1 MTQSSP
7 NLKPKSMHTH
17 SDKATRLGVPRAN
30 VLDLRA
36 GAETDTNQTLHSET
50 QSIQSNGQPKKAVS
64 WWQRRKMA
72 KQEQLLS
79 EQRKKPVA
87 VFTGTPEAMPTTIE
101 NVITEEPENDI
112 APLELVTDEIPNSN
126 DESPISEEVPELV
139 AAPVPEEAKIHQS
152 ALHEPVE
159 YDTRAE
165 EQAQHE
171 AELRAEREAYYQA
184 KREAKQQRLEAKLQ
198 AKAEALEAR
207 EALLAERRT
216 TQPHMVRGFM
226 KQATR
231 SIAVFTLMLSIL
243 VSPFAALGFY
253 KHVSTIRDAVVEV
266 SEEAVANLAEG
277 GQSAT
282 NLDFSSAQ
290 ESFSSA
296 TTNFTDA
303 HNQLL
308 SVSSVMTPLVRVIP
322 EAGDQFTSAENV
334 LKAGENISA
343 AGEDVAKAFAILS
356 DLNIAGEI
364 DDLDS
369 TSGITKTSLTDGLVV
384 AHSALRPALPRL
396 ELASLALSEV
406 DINSVPENYRD
417 DIALAQEVVPQVEAS
432 VRQLLELSE
441 TMLVILGHEESKRY
455 LVLFQNNAEIRPTGG
470 FIGSFA
476 VVDINKGRVSNIEIP
491 YGGSYDLLY
500 NNTYKVISP
509 TPLHFVNPHW
519 QMHDANWWPHT
530 PSSFQLVQK
539 MYRKQGGTSVDGV
552 ISLTPEVIEHM
563 LEITGPIP
571 MPEYNGSLSL
581 ENTIDY
587 KSEVTAET
595 TDESAVENTDETVT
609 EEEVVTED
617 VIITA
622 DNFYRYTQEQ
632 AERKFDDT
640 NQSKKFIAD
649 LTPKLLEKLFTLD
662 AKSMLP
668 VLQLFSTSLDE
679 KDILLYFNDQF
690 LQDEMSKRGWT
701 GEVESTPND
710 YLQVVDT
717 NIAGGKTNRVINKVI
732 KHHADIQADGKIV
745 VTTEVT
751 YTHNGKSGDELE
763 GLKNIN
769 YVRFYVPE
777 GSQLLSAEGFTQP
790 NPKLKLDPEPEYEY
804 SEDLLAIS
812 GDILI
817 DEATQMRINN
827 EFGKTA
833 FGNFV
838 ETAAG
843 ETSTVKVQYTL
854 PFTFDIDALL
864 NPADAYSLLLQK
876 QPGDFDPL
884 VLSSVTYPSDYSV
897 RWSYPEST
905 PHETADVSK
914 HEVNLI
920 NTELKRDVF
929 VGLVLE
935 Q

>member
-7 NLKPKSMHTH
+7 NLKPKSLHTH

-30 VLDLRA
+30 VLDLRSD
-36 GAETDTNQTLHSET
+36 AEVEIEQTVHSEVHT
-50 QSIQSNGQPKKAVS
+50 QKTEKTVS

-87 VFTGTPEAMPTTIE
+87 VLTSVPETISVSTEPESLANVVENMPEKVTE
-101 NVITEEPENDI
+101 NVIVEEI
-112 APLELVTDEIPNSN
+112 R
-126 DESPISEEVPELV
+126 DESVQDEFAVVEETPELI

-152 ALHEPVE
+152 ALHEQVE
-159 YDTRAE
+159 YDVRAE
-165 EQAQHE
+165 ERAQHK

-184 KREAKQQRLEAKLQ
+184 KREAKQQRIEAKLQ

-207 EALLAERRT
+207 EVLLAERRAA
-216 TQPHMVRGFM
+216 QPHIVRGMM
-226 KQATR
+226 KQAAR
-231 SIAVFTLMLSIL
+231 SVAVFTLMLSIL

-266 SEEAVANLAEG
+266 SEEAVANLAQG

-282 NLDFSSAQ
+282 KLDFSSAQ
-290 ESFSSA
+290 ASFGSA
-296 TTNFTDA
+296 STNFNDA

-322 EAGDQFTSAENV
+322 EAGDQFTSAENILV
-334 LKAGENISA
+334 AGENIAA

-356 DLNIAGEI
+356 DLNLAGE
-364 DDLDS
+364 LGDS
-369 TSGITKTSLTDGLVV
+369 TKSTSLTDGLVI

-396 ELASLALSEV
+396 ELASLSLSEV
-406 DINSVPENYRD
+406 DINSVPESYRE
-417 DIALAQEVVPQVEAS
+417 DIALAQEVIPQVEAS

-571 MPEYNGSLSL
+571 MPEYNGTLSL
-581 ENTIDY
+581 ENTISY
-587 KSEVTAET
+587 KDET
-595 TDESAVENTDETVT
+595 STEEETVT
-609 EEEVVTED
+609 TEGTESEEV
-617 VIITA
+617 IISA

-649 LTPKLLEKLFTLD
+649 LTPKLLERLFALD

-679 KDILLYFNDQF
+679 KDILLYFNDPF

-701 GEVESTPND
+701 GEIESTPND

-717 NIAGGKTNRVINKVI
+717 NIAGGKTNRVISKVI
-732 KHHADIQADGKIV
+732 NHQADIQTDGEII

-763 GLKNIN
+763 GVKNLN

-777 GSQLLSAEGFTQP
+777 GSQLISADGFTQP
-790 NPKLKLDPEPEYEY
+790 NPKLKLDPEAEYEY

-812 GDILI
+812 GDILV

-827 EFGKTA
+827 EFGKTV

-843 ETSTVKVQYTL
+843 ETSTVTVQYTL
-854 PFTFDIDALL
+854 PYTFDVDALL
-864 NPADAYSLLLQK
+864 NPADAYSLLVQK

-884 VLSSVTYPSDYSV
+884 LLSSVTFPSEYAV
-897 RWSYPEST
+897 RWSYPESS
-905 PHETADVSK
+905 PHNIADTSK
-914 HEVNLI
+914 HEINLI
-920 NTELKRDVF
+920 NTELKRDAF

>member
-36 GAETDTNQTLHSET
+36 GAETDTDQTLHSET
-50 QSIQSNGQPKKAVS
+50 QSVQSNRQAKRSVG

-72 KQEQLLS
+72 KQEQLIS
-79 EQRKKPVA
+79 EQRKKPVT
-87 VFTGTPEAMPTTIE
+87 VFTGIPEVASTSIE
-101 NVITEEPENDI
+101 HVTLDEPEEVIT
-112 APLELVTDEIPNSN
+112 PLELVTDE
-126 DESPISEEVPELV
+126 SPISEAVPDLI

-152 ALHEPVE
+152 ALHEQVE

-165 EQAQHE
+165 ERAQHK
-171 AELRAEREAYYQA
+171 AELRAEREAYYEA

-198 AKAEALEAR
+198 AKTEALEAR
-207 EALLAERRT
+207 ETLLAERRKA
-216 TQPHMVRGFM
+216 QPHMVGGFM

-296 TTNFTDA
+296 TTNFTEA

-356 DLNIAGEI
+356 DLNIASEMN
-364 DDLDS
+364 DS
-369 TSGITKTSLTDGLVV
+369 GSAKTSLTDGLVV

-417 DIALAQEVVPQVEAS
+417 DIALAQEVIPQVEAS

-571 MPEYNGSLSL
+571 MPEYNGTLSL

-587 KSEVTAET
+587 KSEVINEA
-595 TDESAVENTDETVT
+595 TDETVT
-609 EEEVVTED
+609 EEVVTED

-679 KDILLYFNDQF
+679 KDILLYFNDAF
-690 LQDEMSKRGWT
+690 LQDEVSKRGWT

-717 NIAGGKTNRVINKVI
+717 NIAGGKTNRVISKVI
-732 KHHADIQADGKIV
+732 KHHADIQANGNIV

-763 GLKNIN
+763 GLKNLN

-777 GSQLLSAEGFTQP
+777 GSQLISAEGFTQP

-827 EFGKTA
+827 EFGKTV

-854 PFTFDIDALL
+854 PFTFDVDALL

-884 VLSSVTYPSDYSV
+884 VLSSVTFPSEYSV

-914 HEVNLI
+914 HEIHLI

>member
-30 VLDLRA
+30 VLDLRT
-36 GAETDTNQTLHSET
+36 GAETDTDQTLHTELD
-50 QSIQSNGQPKKAVS
+50 QSKRQTKKSVG

-72 KQEQLLS
+72 KQELLLS

-87 VFTGTPEAMPTTIE
+87 VFTGIPEAVSVTTE
-101 NVITEEPENDI
+101 KVQGNVSDDMIAEEPETDTT
-112 APLELVTDEIPNSN
+112 PLELVTDEIPNSN
-126 DESPISEEVPELV
+126 DESPIFEEVPELI

-165 EQAQHE
+165 ERAQHK
-171 AELRAEREAYYQA
+171 AEIRAEREAYYQA
-184 KREAKQQRLEAKLQ
+184 KREAKQQRLEAKRQ

-207 EALLAERRT
+207 EALLAERRSA
-216 TQPHMVRGFM
+216 QPHMVRGFM

-282 NLDFSSAQ
+282 NLDFTSAQ

-356 DLNIAGEI
+356 DLHIASDINNSDGA
-364 DDLDS
+364 
-369 TSGITKTSLTDGLVV
+369 KTSLTDGLVV

-406 DINSVPENYRD
+406 DVNSVPENYRD
-417 DIALAQEVVPQVEAS
+417 DIALAQEVIPQVEAS

-476 VVDINKGRVSNIEIP
+476 VVDINQGRVSNIEIP

-500 NNTYKVISP
+500 NNTYKVVSP

-552 ISLTPEVIEHM
+552 ISLTPEIIEHM

-571 MPEYNGSLSL
+571 MPEYNGTLSL
-581 ENTIDY
+581 ENTIGY
-587 KSEVTAET
+587 K
-595 TDESAVENTDETVT
+595 DEAGDETVV
-609 EEEVVTED
+609 EEESVTED

-679 KDILLYFNDQF
+679 KDILLYFNDAF
-690 LQDEMSKRGWT
+690 LQDEVSKRGWT

-717 NIAGGKTNRVINKVI
+717 NIAGGKTNRVISKVI
-732 KHHADIQADGKIV
+732 KHHADIQTDGSIV

-763 GLKNIN
+763 GLKNLN

-777 GSQLLSAEGFTQP
+777 GSQLISAEGFTQP

-827 EFGKTA
+827 EFGKTV

-854 PFTFDIDALL
+854 PFIFDVDALL
-864 NPADAYSLLLQK
+864 NPADAYSLLIQK

-884 VLSSVTYPSDYSV
+884 VLSSVTFPSEYSV
-897 RWSYPEST
+897 RWSYPETT
-905 PHETADVSK
+905 PHETADELK
-914 HEVNLI
+914 HEIHLI

>member
-7 NLKPKSMHTH
+7 NLKPKSLHTH

-36 GAETDTNQTLHSET
+36 ADDANNDTEVHAS
-50 QSIQSNGQPKKAVS
+50 QSSKAAAPRQKKVS

-72 KQEQLLS
+72 KQELLLA
-79 EQRKKPVA
+79 EQRKTPVPI
-87 VFTGTPEAMPTTIE
+87 FTAIPPTQVDATE
-101 NVITEEPENDI
+101 VETLTEFTEENPE
-112 APLELVTDEIPNSN
+112 PETTLETTAT
-126 DESPISEEVPELV
+126 EVEELV

-152 ALHEPVE
+152 ALHEAVE
-159 YDTRAE
+159 YDN
-165 EQAQHE
+165 Q
-171 AELRAEREAYYQA
+171 AELRAQRKAELVEA
-184 KREAKQQRLEAKLQ
+184 KRQ
-198 AKAEALEAR
+198 AKAEAAAARLQARQARVAEREREKLARLEAR
-207 EALLAERRT
+207 EAALAERRAA
-216 TQPHMVRGFM
+216 QPHIMGAVV
-226 KQATR
+226 KQITR
-231 SIAVFTLMLSIL
+231 SVAVFALMLSIL
-243 VSPFAALGFY
+243 VSPFAAMGFY

-266 SEEAVANLAEG
+266 SEEAVANLAQG

-290 ESFSSA
+290 ESFDSA
-296 TTNFTDA
+296 STNFNEA

-322 EAGDQFTSAENV
+322 EAGDQFTSAENI
-334 LKAGENISA
+334 LIAGEQISA
-343 AGEDVAKAFAILS
+343 AGEDVANAFAILS
-356 DLNIAGEI
+356 DLNLQVSGTS
-364 DDLDS
+364 DDASD
-369 TSGITKTSLTDGLVV
+369 TANEAEVTQLTDGLVI

-406 DINSVPENYRD
+406 DPLTIPENYRE
-417 DIALAQEVVPQVEAS
+417 DIILAQEVIPQVEAS

-491 YGGSYDLLY
+491 YGGPYDLLY
-500 NNTYKVISP
+500 NTKYKVISP

-519 QMHDANWWPHT
+519 KMHDANWWPHT

-552 ISLTPEVIEHM
+552 ISLTPEIIEQM
-563 LEITGPIP
+563 LKITGPIP
-571 MPEYNGSLSL
+571 MPEYNGTLSL
-581 ENTIDY
+581 ENTIGDT
-587 KSEVTAET
+587 ELTEAEAT
-595 TDESAVENTDETVT
+595 S
-609 EEEVVTED
+609 EEVV
-617 VIITA
+617 ITA

-640 NQSKKFIAD
+640 NESKKFIAD
-649 LTPKLLEKLFTLD
+649 LTPKLLDKLFTMD
-662 AKSMLP
+662 AQSMLP

-679 KDILLYFNDQF
+679 KDILLYFNDPF

-717 NIAGGKTNRVINKVI
+717 NIAGGKTNRVLNKVI
-732 KHHADIQADGKIV
+732 NHQADIQADGKIV

-751 YTHNGKSGDELE
+751 YTHNGKSDDVLE
-763 GLKNIN
+763 GVKNIN

-777 GSQLLSAEGFTQP
+777 GSQLISADGFTQP

-804 SEDLLAIS
+804 SEDLLTIS

-827 EFGKTA
+827 EFGKTV

-843 ETSTVKVQYTL
+843 ESSTVRVQYTL
-854 PFTFDIDALL
+854 PFTFEVDAML
-864 NPADAYSLLLQK
+864 NPADAYSVLIQK

-884 VLSSVTYPSDYSV
+884 VLSSVTYPNEYAV

-905 PHETADVSK
+905 PHAVANSSK

-920 NTELKRDVF
+920 NTELKRDIF
-929 VGLVLE
+929 VGIVLE